1 MESSKEELNKCWLVT
16 GSCGMDAS
24 LIFDLLLEK
33 GYKNIHGTMR
43 RSATFN
49 TQNIDHIFNKLE
61 LHYCDLTD
69 AMNIH
74 NIIAKV
80 KPDYI
85 VHMGAQSHVKV
96 SHELENYTFQ
106 TNTLGTLSILQS
118 VRSLG
123 LEKTCK
129 IYFANTSEC
138 YGNTTD
144 GSKMLDENTPF
155 SPISLYAISKVA
167 ASNICN
173 MYRDAY
179 GMFVV
184 SSVLFNHEGP
194 RRGHTFVTQKIADY
208 VAIYHKNID
217 FGSTSDKLANKSRKN
232 HAFQKI
238 GQLQLGNLS
247 ARRDWGSA
255 KIYMEAVYKML
266 QQEKPE
272 NFVLAT
278 GDTHS
283 VREFIEL
290 AFKEI
295 NIEIV
300 WRGTGVSE
308 VGIKKG
314 TEDDTEPH
322 VIVKVNPKYYRDID
336 IECLIGDA
344 SKAKRVLG
352 WSYDLSFQELVSE
365 MVKAA
370 IERSKCFNQRN

>member
-1 MESSKEELNKCWLVT
+1 MENKKIALIT
-16 GSCGMDAS
+16 GIGGQSGSYLAE
-24 LIFDLLLEK
+24 LLLDK
-33 GYKNIHGTMR
+33 GYSVHGIIR

-49 TQNIDHIFNKLE
+49 TQNIDHIFDKLI
-61 LHYCDLTD
+61 LHHGDLTD
-69 AMNIH
+69 TMNIH

-80 KPDYI
+80 KPFEIYNL
-85 VHMGAQSHVKV
+85 GAQSHVKV
-96 SHELENYTFQ
+96 SHDLENYTFQ
-106 TNTLGTLSILQS
+106 VNTIGILNILQS

-129 IYFANTSEC
+129 IYQASTSEC

-155 SPISLYAISKVA
+155 SPVSLYAISKVA

-179 GMFVV
+179 NMFVV
-184 SSVLFNHEGP
+184 NSVLFNHEGP

-208 VAIYHKNID
+208 VAKYKRN
-217 FGSTSDKLANKSRKN
+217 SKRNCE
-232 HAFQKI
+232 KI
-238 GQLQLGNLS
+238 NPLNLGNLN

-255 KIYMEAVYKML
+255 KIYMEAVYLML
-266 QQEKPE
+266 QQKNPE
-272 NFVLAT
+272 NFVIAT
-278 GDTHS
+278 GETHS
-283 VREFIEL
+283 VREFVEL

-300 WRGTGVSE
+300 WRGTGVDE

-314 TEDDTEPH
+314 TEE
-322 VIVKVNPKYYRDID
+322 ILVKVNPKYYRDID

-344 SKAKRVLG
+344 SKAKKILG
-352 WSYDLSFQELVSE
+352 WSYNLEFKDLVKE
-365 MVKAA
+365 MVNAA
-370 IERSKCFNQRN
+370 IERN